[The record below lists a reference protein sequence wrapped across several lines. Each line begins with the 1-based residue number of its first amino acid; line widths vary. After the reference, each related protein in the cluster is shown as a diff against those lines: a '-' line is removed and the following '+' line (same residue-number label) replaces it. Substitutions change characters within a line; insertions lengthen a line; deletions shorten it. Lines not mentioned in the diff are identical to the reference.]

1 MYLSR
6 LDHKQK
12 ELFLDLCIHAS
23 MSDNEFS
30 EEEKAIIFQYCAEM
44 QLSDIR
50 YEAKHSTDEV
60 IEELVEISS
69 PDELRIILM
78 EITALVIS
86 DNACNQHEQRFM
98 DKLVEKI
105 GVSNEELSDLINSL
119 NALSSV
125 YEKINIFIFGKE

>member
-6 LDHKQK
+6 LDHEQK

-23 MSDNEFS
+23 MSDNDFS
-30 EEEKAIIFQYCAEM
+30 DEEKAIIFQYCAEM
-44 QLSDIR
+44 QLPDIR
-50 YEAKHSTDEV
+50 YEANHSTDEV
-60 IEELVEISS
+60 IEELVKISS

-105 GVSNEELSDLINSL
+105 GVSDKALSDLTNSL
-119 NALSSV
+119 NELTSV
-125 YEKINIFIFGKE
+125 YTKINNFIFGTD